1 MCHADVCVCANRW
14 SRCTLYV
21 TLMVVCVCADCGLF
35 LHDWA
40 HQQVS
45 VLALAFSGFLPVC
58 IYPCMHTQVWIYTSM
73 YVSIYAHVCVYIY
86 IHAYMGAHTHT
97 CIYMHTSHDIC
108 ACAHT
113 CMHTHTHVQAGTHI
127 DVYAC
132 ILLFPYIQMC
142 THTHTQQ

>member
-86 IHAYMGAHTHT
+86 SCIHGCT
-97 CIYMHTSHDIC
+97 
-108 ACAHT
+108 
-113 CMHTHTHVQAGTHI
+113 HTHTHVYICIHPMIYVHAHTH
-127 DVYAC
+127 A
-132 ILLFPYIQMC
+132 C
-142 THTHTQQ
+142 THTHMCRQAHI